1 MSNSRTLSNEVAQR
15 LAQQALERQPAAK
28 LAFWPNNNRRPD
40 KKDSHFSGQVTL
52 STVQLAEVCAK
63 ALAEGRTEVSFWAD
77 LWHNEPSVGKSGGD
91 RPILSGRARNLV
103 EARSDEDAATNE
115 IAALLKSA
123 AGQ

>member
-1 MSNSRTLSNEVAQR
+1 MSNRTLSNEVAQR